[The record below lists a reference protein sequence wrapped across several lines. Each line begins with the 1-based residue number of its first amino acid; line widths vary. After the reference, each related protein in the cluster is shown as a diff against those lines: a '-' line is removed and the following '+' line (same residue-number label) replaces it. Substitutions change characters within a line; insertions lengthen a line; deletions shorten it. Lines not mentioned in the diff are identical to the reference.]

1 MVLGTGGGA
10 FMDPETRTLIRER
23 ATSVWLRADAEL
35 LLRRTSRRN
44 NRPLLKRGDP
54 HEILNRLI
62 EERHPVYAQADLVV
76 ASVDGPP
83 EITLP
88 RVVDGLGRLHSL
100 DPPRRL
106 RSALQCTPRRTS
118 PPPSASPATT
128 SPPPPTPCPR
138 PARCRHP
145 PPD

>member
-1 MVLGTGGGA
+1 MVLATGGGA

-62 EERHPVYAQADLVV
+62 EERHPVYAQADVV
-76 ASVDGPP
+76 VHSVARPP
-83 EITLP
+83 AMTLP
-88 RVVDGLGRLHSL
+88 PLVNG
-100 DPPRRL
+100 PRRFHH
-106 RSALQCTPRRTS
+106 PG
-118 PPPSASPATT
+118 PAGGRGKT
-128 SPPPPTPCPR
+128 
-138 PARCRHP
+138 
-145 PPD
+145 